1 MQNLKQTDDRLQQQM
16 DFVLAID
23 REKAIRRQTWLA
35 DDSRR
40 ETDAEHAWHLAMMV
54 LVLSEYA
61 EEAIDVTRTMAMV
74 LCHDLVEI
82 DAGDTYAYDEAAK
95 KTQAAREQAA
105 ADRLF
110 PILPPDQGL
119 KLRSL
124 WEEFEAWETPEAKFA
139 HTLDCLQ
146 PTLLNHAVAG
156 RSWRRRGVR
165 RSQIMARN
173 ARTAEGSKTLWE
185 YGYAHWIAPHVAD
198 GSIVDDREHTR

>member
-1 MQNLKQTDDRLQQQM
+1 MEKTKQIADRLQQQM

-95 KTQAAREQAA
+95 RTQAAREQAA
-105 ADRLF
+105 ADRIFAML
-110 PILPPDQGL
+110 LSDQGIQ
-119 KLRSL
+119 LRGL
-124 WEEFEAWETPEAKFA
+124 WEEFEAGETPEAKFA

-156 RSWRRRGVR
+156 KSWRRRGVK

-173 ARTAEGSKTLWE
+173 ARVAEGSQVLWD
-185 YGYAHWIAPHVAD
+185 YSYATMIAPHVAD
-198 GSIVDDREHTR
+198 GSIIDDREPTC